1 MSASSF
7 HDHGSDDNWSE
18 VGDLGCSPSL
28 ARRREVVAP
37 VSTELEDGVEEE
49 EPDSDDLEGG
59 PGFSFEERVSP
70 VPFLSDC

>member
-1 MSASSF
+1 
-7 HDHGSDDNWSE
+7 
-18 VGDLGCSPSL
+18 L